1 MVDVFTNNHFDRVT
15 TFVEYQQKGQAD
27 ELSPACVLLKLVGA
41 NIHVYL
47 TMGEV
52 RGLVGNLMSAL
63 ETDQEHKEAE

>member
-1 MVDVFTNNHFDRVT
+1 MVDVFTNSHFDRVT
-15 TFVEYQQKGQAD
+15 TFVEYQQKGKSD
-27 ELSPACVLLKLVGA
+27 EFSPACVLLKLVGA

-52 RGLVGNLMSAL
+52 RELVGNLMSAL

>member
-15 TFVEYQQKGQAD
+15 TFVEYQEKGAD
-27 ELSPACVLLKLVGA
+27 EFAPACVLLKLVGA